1 MLPDRLLGHIYDQ
14 TSSSLSAGW
23 IVMADIYTSEINAF
37 SRQRWSAREDR
48 LSLGGA
54 AFAVLGL
61 SLLLWMPLLLPI
73 VMLLRG

>member
-1 MLPDRLLGHIYDQ
+1 
-14 TSSSLSAGW
+14 
-23 IVMADIYTSEINAF
+23 MADIYTSEINAL

-54 AFAVLGL
+54 AFAVLAL
-61 SLLLWMPLLLPI
+61 SLLLWLPLLLPI